1 MEQYSI
7 ALALEDFVPV
17 ALSAI
22 GLFYLAQMIAAA
34 ESKSRWPALL
44 GAWLAMLGG
53 GTKAAWKL
61 NQALTGANIVW
72 MDNALFILLTPG
84 FIFLAYTLW
93 RAQRAM
99 QGKPAPMSPWIM
111 PLAASLTALG
121 IAAIVAS
128 LAPTTRTWNFILLG
142 ATTVANFA
150 TSMLA
155 AWQAFKQG
163 QKVVAGLF
171 ILNIVMIVLLQ
182 GLARTGTRTEA
193 VQWVEQILNTISNLA
208 FAVAGY
214 RLSRGTQKD
223 MASLYPKLVTT
234 S

>member
-17 ALSAI
+17 ALSSI
-22 GLFYLAQMIAAA
+22 GLFYLAEMIGAA
-34 ESKSRWPALL
+34 EGKSRWPALV
-44 GAWLAMLGG
+44 GAWLVMLGG

-61 NQALTGANIVW
+61 NIATTGANIVW

-99 QGKPAPMSPWIM
+99 QGKPAPMSPFIM
-111 PLAASLTALG
+111 PIAASVTGLG
-121 IAAIVAS
+121 LAAIVAAV
-128 LAPTTRTWNFILLG
+128 APTTRTWNFILLG

-214 RLSRGTQKD
+214 RLSRHTQRN
-223 MASLYPKLVTT
+223 MTSLYRKF
-234 S
+234 SRA